1 MTKVT
6 LLVKDAPKG
15 SFRSFF
21 FTPCRKVRSSIH
33 TVSAEPAPATEV
45 VRLLIY
51 VDDDDDDVD
60 ADDADCQDSI
70 HEPVWPRLA
79 CVI

>member
-1 MTKVT
+1 MHRRGP
-6 LLVKDAPKG
+6 LGP
-15 SFRSFF
+15 FF

-51 VDDDDDDVD
+51 VDDDDDDDVD